1 MSTGKNPRIKSWTRI
16 WQRRGFGVHSPYA
29 YRLITEVLREKARFY
44 AYDEIQYIL
53 NNSSGQRAD
62 YKVKKKRGRLLFR
75 IVNRYQPEQILEIG
89 SSGGV
94 TTLYIQ
100 HACSRAAI
108 TILEPRS
115 ARVEDTRRWLAA
127 RNCVAEVVEV
137 KTWKEGIKAYLQKTE
152 RPFILVNHMRPYM
165 YEGLAEVLQEALHPY
180 AVVIVAGIGYKTP
193 RKLWRSLVS
202 DTRVRVSMDMQ
213 HSGLL
218 LCNPKLNKQNYF
230 I

>member
-1 MSTGKNPRIKSWTRI
+1 MSVGKKPRIKMWTRM

-29 YRLITEVLREKARFY
+29 YRLITEVLREKAQFY
-44 AYDEIQYIL
+44 AYDEIQSL
-53 NNSSGQRAD
+53 LRQASKQKAD

-94 TTLYIQ
+94 TTLYMQ
-100 HACSRAAI
+100 RACSHAAI
-108 TILEPRS
+108 TILEPRA
-115 ARVEDTRRWLAA
+115 ARVEETRRWLEA
-127 RNCVAEVVEV
+127 RKCVAEVVGV
-137 KTWKEGIKAYLQKTE
+137 SSWKEGIKEYMQKVE
-152 RPFILVNHMRPYM
+152 HPFILVNHMSSYM
-165 YEGLAEVLQEALHPY
+165 YEGLSDALRETLHPY

-193 RKLWRSLVS
+193 RKLWRSLVG
-202 DTRVRVSMDMQ
+202 DAKVRVAMDMK

-218 LCNPKLNKQNYF
+218 LCNPRLNKQNYY